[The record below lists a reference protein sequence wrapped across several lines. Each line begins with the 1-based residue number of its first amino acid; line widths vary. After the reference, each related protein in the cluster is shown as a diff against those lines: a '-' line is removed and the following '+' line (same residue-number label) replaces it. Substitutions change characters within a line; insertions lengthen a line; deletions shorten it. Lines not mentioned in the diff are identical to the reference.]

1 MNETPERKPATLVD
15 LAEML
20 NQLVEQVDLIDA
32 QTYSDT
38 LEGCE
43 GAFEVKAEKVVYA
56 IRGIEHR
63 AALMREQA
71 KLFQGRIAAV
81 EENAGYL
88 RTYLL
93 HALEFTGKVA
103 LETPA
108 FTMRLKRTTS
118 VNITN
123 EAEVPSQLMR
133 VKETEAPDKIA
144 IGKQLKA
151 GEEVPGCEL
160 EHRTSLT
167 ITGGKHG
174 EP

>member
-1 MNETPERKPATLVD
+1 MTTLAD
-15 LAEML
+15 LADML
-20 NQLVEQVDLIDA
+20 NRLVEEVEYLDA

-38 LEGCE
+38 LEGVE

-63 AALMREQA
+63 ASLMKEQL
-71 KLFQGRIAAV
+71 KLFRTRISIV

-88 RTYLL
+88 RTYLQ
-93 HALEFTGKVA
+93 HHLESTGKKR

-108 FTMRLKRTTS
+108 FSMSLRKSTAVIITS
-118 VNITN
+118 
-123 EAEVPSQLMR
+123 EEDVPSQLMR
-133 VKETEAPDKIA
+133 VKTTKEPDKTA

-151 GEEVPGCEL
+151 GEAVPGAEL

-167 ITGGKHG
+167 ITGADNG